1 MLSFSFI
8 NVFLF
13 QTGIFMFSATIS
25 GFFGVIMIPW
35 YYIVAAMHSN
45 VESNSGN
52 DELFDTEI
60 ALSVTITCLGLFVAW
75 IGIRA
80 TVLFVKLCGHVDSNQ
95 KVRLLNDT

>member
-1 MLSFSFI
+1 
-8 NVFLF
+8 
-13 QTGIFMFSATIS
+13 MFSATIS

-60 ALSVTITCLGLFVAW
+60 ALSVTIDNISRSFCGLDW
-75 IGIRA
+75 NTG
-80 TVLFVKLCGHVDSNQ
+80 DSTF
-95 KVRLLNDT
+95 R